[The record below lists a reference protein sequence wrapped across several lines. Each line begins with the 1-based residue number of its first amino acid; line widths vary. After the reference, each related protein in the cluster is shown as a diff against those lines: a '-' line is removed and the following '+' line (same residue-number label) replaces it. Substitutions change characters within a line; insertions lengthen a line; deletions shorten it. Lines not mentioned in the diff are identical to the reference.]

1 MTIAV
6 MIKGMMKK
14 LTDENIE
21 IVKLLHF
28 LELPQ
33 YDDFKCYDDNRGD
46 DDGGDSVIMTND
58 MIIKVV
64 TFLRAPAHSVAMG
77 SLQPVVGI
85 SPEL

>member
-1 MTIAV
+1 M
-6 MIKGMMKK
+6 
-14 LTDENIE
+14 TDENIE

-28 LELPQ
+28 LELPLTPKH
-33 YDDFKCYDDNRGD
+33 YSEYMDALLALCYDDNRGD

-58 MIIKVV
+58 MIIKVA

-77 SLQPVVGI
+77 SVQPVVGV